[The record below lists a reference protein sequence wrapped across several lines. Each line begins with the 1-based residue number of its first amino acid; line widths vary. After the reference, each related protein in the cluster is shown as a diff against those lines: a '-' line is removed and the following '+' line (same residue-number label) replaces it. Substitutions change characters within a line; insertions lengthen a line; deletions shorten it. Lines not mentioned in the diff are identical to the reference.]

1 MSIAFLNKKG
11 KNYVPIITNGDVGS
25 SALGQVYNA
34 ALHLITEFPDT
45 IDLAFTAAGW
55 TTGYD
60 SIDNPT
66 EGA

>member
-34 ALHLITEFPDT
+34 ALHLIEE
-45 IDLAFTAAGW
+45 A
-55 TTGYD
+55 
-60 SIDNPT
+60 
-66 EGA
+66 